1 MKGLSQQ
8 LIDDEKM
15 SNDHAEG
22 IEEFSESF
30 SRNVDYTKYK
40 FISNYIPS
48 EIEMSMKEEEN
59 NREAFG
65 IIDNG

>member
-1 MKGLSQQ
+1 MKGVIQR
-8 LIDDEKM
+8 LIDDERM

-40 FISNYIPS
+40 FESNYVPY
-48 EIEMSMKEEEN
+48 EITMSIKGEEN
-59 NREAFG
+59 NR
-65 IIDNG
+65 

>member
-1 MKGLSQQ
+1 MKGLIQR

-40 FISNYIPS
+40 FVSNYVPA
-48 EIEMSMKEEEN
+48 EIAMSMMEEEN
-59 NREAFG
+59 NREAIG
-65 IIDNG
+65 IV

>member
-1 MKGLSQQ
+1 MKGLIQR

-22 IEEFSESF
+22 MEEFSESF

-40 FISNYIPS
+40 FVSNYVPA
-48 EIEMSMKEEEN
+48 EITMYLKEKEN
-59 NREAFG
+59 NREDIG
-65 IIDNG
+65 IVDNG